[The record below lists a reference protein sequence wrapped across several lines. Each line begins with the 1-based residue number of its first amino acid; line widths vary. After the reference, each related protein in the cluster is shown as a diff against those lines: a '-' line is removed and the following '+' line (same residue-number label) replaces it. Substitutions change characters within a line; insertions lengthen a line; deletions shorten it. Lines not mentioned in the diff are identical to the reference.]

1 MPCFYLVYGKTHK
14 RMEDSEDKKTWRF
27 ESSESD
33 TEGQVATK
41 PPATAEP
48 KPKRQRSAA
57 QIASF
62 ERARQKRL
70 ENIRTKKEKQ
80 AAPAPAP
87 APASAPASAPEV
99 RQIHR
104 RCD

>member
-1 MPCFYLVYGKTHK
+1 MG
-14 RMEDSEDKKTWRF
+14 DSADERTWRF
-27 ESSESD
+27 ESSESE

-41 PPATAEP
+41 PPATAEPAP

-80 AAPAPAP
+80 AAPEPKD
-87 APASAPASAPEV
+87 SDFRVV
-99 RQIHR
+99 RTPVS
-104 RCD
+104 